1 MRDGEVLLQLLAPPQ
16 PRIAATMSVRQENS
30 SSTRCMKVNR
40 YIRMMQGF
48 LSGGDIG
55 ATGQEN
61 IGAI

>member
-30 SSTRCMKVNR
+30 SSTRSMKVN
-40 YIRMMQGF
+40 IRMMLGF

>member
-16 PRIAATMSVRQENS
+16 PRIAATMSARQENS
-30 SSTRCMKVNR
+30 SSTRSMKVNR